1 MRRRKKLIIAI
12 LLVILIGLISVIAGA
27 LFLPQDNELAQGSKN
42 ILVCAIDESEP
53 RPGMGAC
60 DMAFIVSLQD
70 GELVNYTEIYP
81 HGMTH
86 PNASE
91 PQEAQEQGAGEKLLL
106 HDSFWDNDTKK
117 SMQLAKE
124 IVEYNTSEN
133 IDAVVAVN
141 SEALDA
147 ILKSAGTLDV
157 NGTRM
162 NASGIDLIREEQYNG
177 GQTRGAAVM
186 DIVKAA
192 GHAASDPI
200 KKAEMINAALDQ
212 YSKGNIVMEPQGAF
226 VGLLASKGINNL
238 I

>member
-1 MRRRKKLIIAI
+1 
-12 LLVILIGLISVIAGA
+12 
-27 LFLPQDNELAQGSKN
+27 
-42 ILVCAIDESEP
+42 
-53 RPGMGAC
+53 
-60 DMAFIVSLQD
+60 
-70 GELVNYTEIYP
+70 
-81 HGMTH
+81 
-86 PNASE
+86 
-91 PQEAQEQGAGEKLLL
+91 
-106 HDSFWDNDTKK
+106 
-117 SMQLAKE
+117 MQLAKE

-157 NGTRM
+157 NGTQM
-162 NASGIDLIREEQYNG
+162 NASGIDIIREEQYTG

-192 GHAASDPI
+192 GHAASDPL
-200 KKAEMINAALDQ
+200 KKKQKWLMLLLDQ
-212 YSKGNIVMEPQGAF
+212 YSKGNIVMDPPGAF